1 MYRSNRQQLEFPD
14 FYLPFSGQLDPK
26 NRWVKLAKLVPWGLA
41 EEIYHADLCEDFGAP
56 VIRSRVALGA
66 LIIKERLRLTDRE
79 TVETI
84 GENPYLQFFIGNG
97 EFSLERPF
105 DASLMVDFR
114 KRFGEDGMQR
124 IAEAIALASLAQDKP
139 TSAVK
144 DNEADDDAPPP
155 SAATDSGDDHQRSTD
170 SDASPQPAEQQP
182 PIANRGRLL
191 SDATCAPADIRY
203 PTDVS
208 LLNEAREKTDRLI
221 DKLHAPLVGKQSRP
235 RTYRRKGRR
244 AFLAFIKRKKPGRKK
259 VRAAIRKQLGYLRRN
274 LKAIDRL
281 LANPKSLPLRCL
293 GKVWHKH
300 LLVCRE
306 VYRQQFEMHQNRTR
320 RIDDRIIS
328 ITQPHV
334 RPIRRG
340 KAGRDTEFGA
350 KLTLSVVDGFSF
362 VDRLSFDNYNESLD
376 LPAQIQQYYQR
387 FGYYPESVHVDK
399 IYRTRANRAL
409 CKSLGIRLSG
419 PALGRPPKNVSLADK
434 KQAHADETIRNEVEG
449 KFGEGKRRYGLGRVM
464 AKLANTS
471 AAQISL
477 TFLVMNL
484 ELALRRLFLCFCWL
498 PGTVAAG
505 RQAWSWLAGPSR
517 RAHCHPTPPPSTAS
531 LSAARRH
538 FYIKTQHV
546 H

>member
-56 VIRSRVALGA
+56 VIPSRVALGA
-66 LIIKERLRLTDRE
+66 LIIKERLKLTDRE

-139 TSAVK
+139 TSVVK

-155 SAATDSGDDHQRSTD
+155 SAATDSGDDHQRSTDSDATD

-208 LLNEAREKTDRLI
+208 LLNEAREKTDWLI
-221 DKLHAPLVGKQSRP
+221 DKLHAPLVGKQARP
-235 RTYRRKGRR
+235 RTYRRKARQ
-244 AFLAFIKRKKPGRKK
+244 AFLAFIKRKKPGRKT

-293 GKVWHKH
+293 GKVWYKH

-334 RPIRRG
+334 RPIKRG

-387 FGYYPESVHVDK
+387 LGYYPESVHVDK

-419 PALGRPPKNVSLADK
+419 PALGRPPKNVSPADK
-434 KQAHADETIRNEVEG
+434 KQAHADQTIRNEVEG

-498 PGTVAAG
+498 LGMVGAG
-505 RQAWSWLAGPSR
+505 RQAWCWLAGPSR
-517 RAHCHPTPPPSTAS
+517 RAKY
-531 LSAARRH
+531 LN
-538 FYIKTQHV
+538 
-546 H
+546 